1 MAIPPVR
8 VPITAD
14 TSGLDRGLD
23 TAQGRLRSFASSLL
37 TPVGAAKALG
47 TAVAAAGT
55 ALTALTVASLSNID
69 NMTKQARSL
78 GLTTA
83 ALQRMSL
90 VANEAGVETGQLS
103 SMLGLMQRNI
113 VELERG
119 TARQVDTFEAMG
131 LSISDLQ
138 GLSPDAQFARIAD
151 ALNNMEDPAQ
161 RTAAAMDVFGR
172 SGRAAIN
179 MLGDYADRV
188 DDAAEFQERFGIA
201 VNQMDAEQIERSN
214 DAMGRLRSIFTGLG
228 NVLAAEVAPLIEGFA
243 NTLIFLADKILPDF
257 RGEIGTVERSQ
268 YALNDAIQAFTDLQ
282 TPEALQ
288 SITDRAYALRQLAD
302 ANLEAARAQ
311 LAAAQ
316 AELATREEAG
326 MLGPD
331 DALILGEKEAAAN
344 RMIAESLRQIAEAE
358 AAIRESR
365 EGGGAFTLPGTT
377 FGIVPG
383 DTPDPPRTAL
393 SRALDEEKER
403 MDQAVVDEEAF
414 WKASAALANSGSGA
428 IFNTLKKINA
438 ANALMD
444 AWGAF
449 NKVLNDPAYIGRP
462 WARFAGAAQALSAGL
477 GAVNAIRSV
486 TSSGGGGAGGAG
498 AAVASAAPMRTSSNV
513 ALQLVGG
520 DMFSRDQVIGLIN
533 AINEAQEDGAVVRM
547 V

>member
-23 TAQGRLRSFASSLL
+23 GAQGRLRGFASSLL

-55 ALTALTVASLSNID
+55 ALVALTVASLSNID
-69 NMTKQARSL
+69 NMAKQARSL
-78 GLTTA
+78 GLTTS

-103 SMLGLMQRNI
+103 AMLGLMQRNV

-119 TARQVDTFEAMG
+119 TARQTDTFAAMG

-138 GLSPDAQFARIAD
+138 GLSPDAQFARIAA
-151 ALNNMEDPAQ
+151 ALNEMQDPAQ

-179 MLGDYADRV
+179 MLGDYSGRV
-188 DDAAEFQERFGIA
+188 EDAAEFQERFGIA
-201 VNQMDAEQIERSN
+201 VAQMDAEQIERSN

-268 YALNDAIQAFTDLQ
+268 YALNDAIQAFTDQQ
-282 TPEALQ
+282 TPDALQ
-288 SITDRAYALRQLAD
+288 SITDRADALRQLAD

-311 LAAAQ
+311 LVAAQ
-316 AELATREEAG
+316 SEIAAREAG
-326 MLGPD
+326 GMLDPEA
-331 DALILGEKEAAAN
+331 ALLLGEQEAEAN
-344 RMIAESLRQIAEAE
+344 RNIAASLLLIAEAE
-358 AAIRESR
+358 EALRQSR
-365 EGGGAFTLPGTT
+365 EGGAAYTLPGIS
-377 FGIVPG
+377 FGDNEG
-383 DTPDPPRTAL
+383 DPPRTGL
-393 SRALDEEKER
+393 TRALDEEKER
-403 MDQAVVDEEAF
+403 IDQALIDEEAF
-414 WKASAALANSGSGA
+414 WKASASLANSGSGA

-486 TSSGGGGAGGAG
+486 TSSGGGGAGS
-498 AAVASAAPMRTSSNV
+498 AVASASNAAPMQTSSSV